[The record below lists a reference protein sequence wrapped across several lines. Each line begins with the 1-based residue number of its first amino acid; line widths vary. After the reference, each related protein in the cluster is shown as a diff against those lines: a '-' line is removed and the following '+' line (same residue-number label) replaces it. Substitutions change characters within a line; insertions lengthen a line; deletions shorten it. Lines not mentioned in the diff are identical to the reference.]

1 MVRKVEVSHRTIIF
15 VVGFLLLLWVLY
27 SVIEII
33 LGLFVALLVM
43 AILNPLVTRLTKFRL
58 PRGIAVFLV
67 YVLVFGILGAA
78 TASLI
83 TPLIEETTSF
93 VSNLPG
99 YLGNLGFFSS
109 LGGQALNNILTQVV
123 QIPGQL
129 LKLSASFF
137 SNFVMTIG
145 SLVFAFYL
153 LLAREK
159 LVGQLIS
166 FLGNQK
172 GRQAAGVIDK
182 LETRLGSWARG
193 ELLVMLTVGL
203 ATFVGLI
210 LLGIPYALPLS
221 ILAGLLEIVPTLGPI
236 IAAIPSIIIGLG
248 ISPVMGLAV
257 AALGLLVHQ
266 LENYLFVP
274 KIMEKSVGISPIVI
288 LLSLAIGAKLA
299 GIVGAI
305 ISVPV
310 LITGQVLLKEYL
322 NSRG

>member
-1 MVRKVEVSHRTIIF
+1 
-15 VVGFLLLLWVLY
+15 
-27 SVIEII
+27 
-33 LGLFVALLVM
+33 
-43 AILNPLVTRLTKFRL
+43 
-58 PRGIAVFLV
+58 LV

-266 LENYLFVP
+266 LENYLLVP